1 MSEFK
6 YGDMVEGRDSV
17 NQAWSKPH
25 FYLGGVPYPDKSVV
39 HFTMKE
45 GQNESNFDGLTTW
58 WNYIRKPGPT
68 LTIKERLE
76 RLEAALGLG
85 PNPQD

>member
-6 YGDMVEGRDSV
+6 YGDMVEARDSE

-58 WNYIRKPGPT
+58 WNYIRKPKLT
-68 LTIKERLE
+68 LTIEERLE
-76 RLEAALGLG
+76 RIEAAIQKLH
-85 PNPQD
+85 NP